1 MGTKEDYQGVERNYL
16 KIMEFREF
24 LANFHIGAASGWDIF
39 IILVFLIA
47 VFIYGFFLGR
57 NRMVVLLLSSYFSF
71 AIMQVFPWSCLIS
84 LEWLGMG
91 EEPSSSLKI
100 LIFLGIILLFYFLIP
115 RSVLSSTLRIKKRGD
130 ASWAQLFVLS
140 IAQVGLLAMIII
152 SFLSDEV
159 LVSLSSPIQT
169 IFIGSEARFVWVAVP
184 ILIMVL
190 MRRKKLLE
198 GK

>member
-1 MGTKEDYQGVERNYL
+1 MAIRQ
-16 KIMEFREF
+16 F
-24 LANFHIGAASGWDIF
+24 LTNFHIGAASGWDIF

-47 VFIYGFFLGR
+47 VLIYGLFLGR

-71 AIMQVFPWSCLIS
+71 AITQVIPWQGLVS
-84 LEWLGMG
+84 LEWLGIG
-91 EEPSSSLKI
+91 AEPSASLKI

-152 SFLSDEV
+152 SFLPSDIV
-159 LVSLSSPIQT
+159 ANLGSPIKK
-169 IFIGSEARFVWVAVP
+169 ILIGPEARFVWVTVP
-184 ILIMVL
+184 ILIMAL
-190 MRRKKLLE
+190 MRRKRHSE